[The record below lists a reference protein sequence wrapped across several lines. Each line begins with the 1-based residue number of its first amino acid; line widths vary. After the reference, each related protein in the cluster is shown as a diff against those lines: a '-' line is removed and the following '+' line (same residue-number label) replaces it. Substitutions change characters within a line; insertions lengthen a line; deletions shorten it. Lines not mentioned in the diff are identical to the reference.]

1 MGERNTEK
9 MLLVGSSKDI
19 FQQVRKEQ
27 KDFGKEKKKSNTLQW
42 KYEGVTWKEKENG
55 KHRLTGGSE
64 KTARGGECGRAG
76 PRPLRL
82 ERQVQGENETQ
93 RHEGMGPV
101 KLGASGTRAPSRQ
114 PSSC

>member
-27 KDFGKEKKKSNTLQW
+27 KDFGKGKKKSNTLQW

-55 KHRLTGGSE
+55 KHRLTRGSE
-64 KTARGGECGRAG
+64 KTAQGGERGWAG
-76 PRPLRL
+76 PTSC
-82 ERQVQGENETQ
+82 GWN
-93 RHEGMGPV
+93 GKFSV
-101 KLGASGTRAPSRQ
+101 KMKHKGTMALDR
-114 PSSC
+114 